1 MILCG
6 LVHMEVGME
15 LGLELMGLELELGL
29 ELIPDI
35 MVSSFFSG
43 LRLSVVLASSVQALP
58 GPHLVE
64 HWLPM

>member
-15 LGLELMGLELELGL
+15 LGLEL
-29 ELIPDI
+29 IPDI
-35 MVSSFFSG
+35 LVSSFFSG

-58 GPHLVE
+58 GPHLLE
-64 HWLPM
+64 HCLPM